1 MKNTSTILL
10 FILFTFFVNFNNS
23 YGQQINPKIL
33 EIYGDKTQSLVID
46 EPQHLERLNDLLDNR
61 IKIIESQISGEEKNV
76 KLSQVALLNKY
87 NPYLTRDIAFDP
99 LNFNP
104 LKYDFNFFP
113 KSTAVYR
120 VDNTNYIIVIQPQTL
135 K

>member
-1 MKNTSTILL
+1 M
-10 FILFTFFVNFNNS
+10 FFLNINNS
-23 YGQQINPKIL
+23 FCQSLNPKIL
-33 EIYGDKTQSLVID
+33 EVYGSKIQELVIN

-61 IKIIESQISGEEKNV
+61 IKIIESPLSSEEKNV
-76 KLSQVALLNKY
+76 KLSQIALLNKY
-87 NPYLTRDIAFDP
+87 NASLSRDAVFDP

-104 LKYDFNFFP
+104 LKYDLNFFP

-120 VDNTNYIIVIQPQTL
+120 VDNTNYLIVIQPQTL